1 MAAMKI
7 PDTRPDI
14 QIESLD
20 PGAPDVQA
28 LGALADAFYDGL
40 YPAASTHLEAL
51 EDLNKPDVL
60 FIGCRIDGELVASGA
75 AKLMDDDDTYAEIK
89 RVFVRDDHR
98 GQGLS
103 GQLLNYL
110 EAELYR
116 RGVKLLRLE
125 TGVLQP
131 AALGLYRK
139 LGYHERGPFGAY
151 LADPLSVFM
160 EKQVTAE
167 K

>member
-1 MAAMKI
+1 MPARRALVAA
-7 PDTRPDI
+7 
-14 QIESLD
+14 
-20 PGAPDVQA
+20 
-28 LGALADAFYDGL
+28 ADAFYDGL

-51 EDLNKPDVL
+51 DDLHKPNVL
-60 FIGCRIDGELVASGA
+60 FIGCRVAGQLVACGA
-75 AKLMDDDDTYAEIK
+75 AKLMDDDDSYAEIK
-89 RVFVRDDHR
+89 RVFVLDAYR

-103 GQLLNYL
+103 GRLMNYL

-139 LGYHERGPFGAY
+139 LGYRERGPFGAY

-160 EKQVTAE
+160 EKQVTAAT
-167 K
+167 

>member
-1 MAAMKI
+1 
-7 PDTRPDI
+7 
-14 QIESLD
+14 
-20 PGAPDVQA
+20 
-28 LGALADAFYDGL
+28 
-40 YPAASTHLEAL
+40 
-51 EDLNKPDVL
+51 
-60 FIGCRIDGELVASGA
+60 
-75 AKLMDDDDTYAEIK
+75 MDDDGSYAEIK
-89 RVFVRDDHR
+89 RVFVRDAYR

-103 GQLLNYL
+103 GRLMNYL

-131 AALGLYRK
+131 AALGLYHK
-139 LGYHERGPFGAY
+139 LGYRERGPFGAY

-160 EKQVTAE
+160 EKQVTAA